1 MVFRLCHTVY
11 FLESTQETDRV
22 PVAYAFL
29 NSLNSLV
36 LIVLIGQPLSRL
48 VNPSLIEQRLEVL
61 SIGDRTQYS
70 VGDSLGNA
78 LVAANVSDTTFA

>member
-1 MVFRLCHTVY
+1 M
-11 FLESTQETDRV
+11 
-22 PVAYAFL
+22 
-29 NSLNSLV
+29 
-36 LIVLIGQPLSRL
+36 LSRL

-78 LVAANVSDTTFA
+78 LVAANVSDTTFLRNFGPD